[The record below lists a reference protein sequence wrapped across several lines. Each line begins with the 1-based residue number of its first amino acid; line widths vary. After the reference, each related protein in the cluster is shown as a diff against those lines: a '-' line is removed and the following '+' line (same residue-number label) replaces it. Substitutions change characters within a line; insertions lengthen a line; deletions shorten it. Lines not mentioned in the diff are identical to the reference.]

1 MSKNVMIVIIVLIIA
16 VGGYFLYKKY
26 FQKSDKNTTSKT
38 TTSASMSP
46 TSTSSNTDTGKNL
59 SKTFTN
65 NDLGVTL
72 SYSSEWLYIDLG
84 GNKNVTEPLV
94 RENVAY
100 FQIANENEDDTMAN
114 LKLLRYVIEPDIS
127 IDSEDDW
134 YDYINDKVDNFIADE
149 TLSADYEPVSVDL
162 VENIDGKYTVEE
174 KYIEQGIYTGKDIYI
189 YNGSDFYQFV
199 SKIKTTLL
207 DKYESSLDA
216 IINSLKISN
225 E

>member
-1 MSKNVMIVIIVLIIA
+1 MNKTVFIVIVIVILA

-26 FQKSDKNTTSKT
+26 FKKSDQNTTSQT
-38 TTSASMSP
+38 TTSASVIPSP
-46 TSTSSNTDTGKNL
+46 TSSNTDVNNTL

-72 SYSSEWLYIDLG
+72 SYSSDWLYIDLG

-100 FQIANENEDDTMAN
+100 FQIANENDADTLAN
-114 LKLLRYVIEPDIS
+114 LKLLRFVIEPEVS
-127 IDSEDDW
+127 IESEDEW
-134 YDYINDKVDNFIADE
+134 FDYIKGKVDAFVTDT
-149 TLSADYEPVSVDL
+149 TLSADYKPVSVNVVD
-162 VENIDGKYTVEE
+162 NIDGKYTVEE
-174 KYIEQGIYTGKDIYI
+174 KYIEQGEYTGRDIYI

-199 SKIKTTLL
+199 SKIKTNLL
-207 DKYESSLDA
+207 DKYESSLNA
-216 IINSLKISN
+216 IINSVKISN